1 MKRITKK
8 ILSVMLALVVVLG
21 SVPFSVLSEISWFP
35 FKITAFADDDSAG
48 YPDYSEL
55 SENQYIA
62 RILLNYNYYGS
73 ATLGDATSGTVP
85 NEQLKYWI
93 NPNDVSAARILRNEL
108 AGNSGFMAS
117 VGAWEVLTFDPS
129 KTADEIFDEEDYYT
143 AILTSILDVKMKD
156 SEFKKAWNCSTNKT
170 ILDMSKSVTKFAKE
184 ILGTDISK
192 AESVSIS
199 DFSPE
204 QMDKLLNE
212 IGELKSS
219 QSFYDATGKNISV
232 IKDATKAC
240 NTLYDLIKTIS
251 TYSQI
256 ANLNKATETVL
267 KEIYDNAPQGT
278 PMKAAAKKVYEICS
292 EQMTQAM
299 FSQIET
305 GEALFNI
312 GFEAVVGKLWDVA
325 LKGIFNMFGVDCGL
339 LIGIKIGQAVGKT
352 IANYCFSTDKT
363 IEQYYV
369 LDAVVQFE
377 DVMVNTVNSLAS
389 KFKQGESVESA
400 DALVKAVELLFET
413 YDLGCEYTFSFVETA
428 NSSGLVNKVRSWFK
442 KDETVE
448 TYKRLTDSMKN
459 TINNVKTTLTSL
471 EGYKWYYEVDAPAA
485 YKKCFEP
492 EDSNPAY
499 SKSKEITYI
508 NISATESGG
517 AIFDFSVNEGK
528 TVTIKNCNISASG
541 EVSVPSEIG
550 GFKVES
556 ISSNAFSNCESM
568 ISLKVGENIKKIEDN
583 AFSGCV
589 GLTLVELPNSVVYI
603 GNNALS
609 WCTGLISV
617 KIPNSVTYIGCSAFE
632 GCTKLKSIE
641 IPESVTEIDNYAFR
655 GCKNLSNVKMNRG
668 LTTIG
673 YGAFSGTAITSV
685 KIPNTVISMR
695 SDYGVS
701 AFSGATKLN
710 DVEFEYGILSI
721 PDGALKDCSSVTNVV
736 IPNGVTKI
744 GGVAFYGCTGL
755 TSIEIPNSVTY
766 IGRSTFEGCTKLK
779 SIEIP
784 ESVTEID
791 NYAFRGCKNLSNV
804 KMNRGLTTIGY
815 GAFSGTAITSVKIPN
830 TVISMRS
837 DYGVSA
843 FSGATKLNDVE
854 FEYGILSI
862 PDGALQNCSSVT
874 KAPIP
879 DSVTRIGEFAFEG
892 CSGLASV
899 KIPDDVTCIGRY
911 AFGCCTGF
919 SSVEI
924 PSGVTYIDQYAFNG
938 CENLLDVTL
947 NRGLERLGCGA
958 FAGTSITS
966 IKIPNTV
973 IVMGTNNGK
982 SVFSGA
988 KELKSVEF
996 EYGMLSIPD
1005 GALQNCSS
1013 VTKAPIPDSVTRIG
1027 EFAFE
1032 GCSGLASVKI
1042 PDDVTCIGRYA
1053 FGCCTGFSSVE
1064 IPSGV
1069 TYIDQYAFNGCE
1081 NLLDVTLNRGL
1092 ERLGCGAFAGTS
1104 ITSIKIPN
1112 TVIVMG
1118 TNNGK
1123 SVFSGAK
1130 ELKSVEFEYGMLSIP
1145 GGALQGCSSVTKVLI
1160 PNGIKRIGD
1169 FAFCWCENLT
1179 SIEMPDSLTY
1189 IDRYAFSNCKSLASV
1204 RIPDKVKNI
1213 GENAFELCL
1222 GLASVETPE
1231 SVVEINNYAF
1241 NGCENLSDV
1250 KLNRGLKLIGRGAF
1264 FGTSITS
1271 IKIPNTVIAMGTNN
1285 GNSVFSGAKKL
1296 KSVEFEYGMLSI
1308 PSNALENCSDVT
1320 NVSIPDSATNIG
1332 NYAFCG
1338 CSGFT
1343 SVKIPDSVTNIENA
1357 AFYGCTG
1364 LTSIEIPD
1372 SVTYIGS
1379 YVFANC
1385 TGLTSIEIPDSVTN
1399 IGSNALY
1406 GCTALK
1412 TLNVVENSS
1421 AHKWAVKNGYS
1432 VSFIDCSHYYKDVV
1446 VESVSG
1452 CATRGYSYDICKTCG
1467 KKLQE
1472 YTVPEKGHSF
1482 TEATVITVP
1491 TCTAKGLKQSV
1502 CTKCGEKINTV
1513 LPLLEHQPERF
1524 GALKAPTCTEE
1535 GLQYGEKCSVCGEI
1549 LKAQTVKP
1557 ALGHRYGYDGICAV
1571 CGVDNAFEAES
1582 KHPYEASLDETKEI
1596 RRNGAVKVSVTFSEE
1611 TKTEENCDYIYIYDK
1626 SNNLVGKYS
1635 GTQLSGKTVTV
1646 NGDTMKIRLVSDSDV
1661 NFFGYS
1667 IKKAEGIYGALIPAK
1682 DVLFDF
1688 DCNIIFTKQENVN
1701 TLDRLVTLNKSDE
1714 ANSVTSIKSNNGSV
1728 FGSGS
1733 VICTFYD
1740 GVLDGVYTVALSGD
1754 LNGDG
1759 VCDVLDAML
1768 CEKMLSG
1775 HMTAKVYQK
1784 YAANGGIADGIDIS
1798 SYQRTVNEALK

>member
-73 ATLGDATSGTVP
+73 ATLGDVTSGTVP

-299 FSQIET
+299 FAQIET

-312 GFEAVVGKLWDVA
+312 GFEVVVGKLWDVA

-377 DVMVNTVNSLAS
+377 DVMVNTVNSLAL
-389 KFKQGESVESA
+389 KFKQSESVESA

-517 AIFDFSVNEGK
+517 AIFDFNVNEGK
-528 TVTIKNCNISASG
+528 TVTITNCNISASG

-550 GFKVES
+550 GCKVES
-556 ISSNAFSNCESM
+556 IASSAFSNCKSM
-568 ISLKVGENIKKIEDN
+568 TTLKIGKNVK
-583 AFSGCV
+583 S
-589 GLTLVELPNSVVYI
+589 I
-603 GNNALS
+603 GNS
-609 WCTGLISV
+609 
-617 KIPNSVTYIGCSAFE
+617 
-632 GCTKLKSIE
+632 
-641 IPESVTEIDNYAFR
+641 
-655 GCKNLSNVKMNRG
+655 
-668 LTTIG
+668 
-673 YGAFSGTAITSV
+673 
-685 KIPNTVISMR
+685 
-695 SDYGVS
+695 
-701 AFSGATKLN
+701 
-710 DVEFEYGILSI
+710 
-721 PDGALKDCSSVTNVV
+721 
-736 IPNGVTKI
+736 
-744 GGVAFYGCTGL
+744 AFYGCTGL
-755 TSIEIPNSVTY
+755 TSIEIPSSVTY
-766 IGRSTFEGCTKLK
+766 IDRYAFEGCTGLT

-784 ESVTEID
+784 SSVTKID
-791 NYAFRGCKNLSNV
+791 DDAFSGCKNLSNV
-804 KMNRGLTTIGY
+804 K
-815 GAFSGTAITSVKIPN
+815 
-830 TVISMRS
+830 
-837 DYGVSA
+837 
-843 FSGATKLNDVE
+843 
-854 FEYGILSI
+854 
-862 PDGALQNCSSVT
+862 
-874 KAPIP
+874 
-879 DSVTRIGEFAFEG
+879 
-892 CSGLASV
+892 
-899 KIPDDVTCIGRY
+899 
-911 AFGCCTGF
+911 
-919 SSVEI
+919 
-924 PSGVTYIDQYAFNG
+924 
-938 CENLLDVTL
+938 L
-947 NRGLERLGCGA
+947 NRGLKSMGDGA
-958 FAGTSITS
+958 FYGTAITS

-973 IVMGTNNGK
+973 TGMSEYNGK

-988 KELKSVEF
+988 
-996 EYGMLSIPD
+996 
-1005 GALQNCSS
+1005 
-1013 VTKAPIPDSVTRIG
+1013 T
-1027 EFAFE
+1027 
-1032 GCSGLASVKI
+1032 
-1042 PDDVTCIGRYA
+1042 
-1053 FGCCTGFSSVE
+1053 
-1064 IPSGV
+1064 
-1069 TYIDQYAFNGCE
+1069 
-1081 NLLDVTLNRGL
+1081 
-1092 ERLGCGAFAGTS
+1092 
-1104 ITSIKIPN
+1104 
-1112 TVIVMG
+1112 
-1118 TNNGK
+1118 
-1123 SVFSGAK
+1123 
-1130 ELKSVEFEYGMLSIP
+1130 
-1145 GGALQGCSSVTKVLI
+1145 
-1160 PNGIKRIGD
+1160 
-1169 FAFCWCENLT
+1169 
-1179 SIEMPDSLTY
+1179 
-1189 IDRYAFSNCKSLASV
+1189 
-1204 RIPDKVKNI
+1204 
-1213 GENAFELCL
+1213 
-1222 GLASVETPE
+1222 
-1231 SVVEINNYAF
+1231 
-1241 NGCENLSDV
+1241 
-1250 KLNRGLKLIGRGAF
+1250 
-1264 FGTSITS
+1264 
-1271 IKIPNTVIAMGTNN
+1271 
-1285 GNSVFSGAKKL
+1285 KL

-1308 PSNALENCSDVT
+1308 PSCALENCSDVT
-1320 NVSIPDSATNIG
+1320 NVVIPNGVTNIDSD
-1332 NYAFCG
+1332 AFYG
-1338 CSGFT
+1338 CRGLT
-1343 SVKIPDSVTNIENA
+1343 SIEIPDSVTSIGNS

-1372 SVTYIGS
+1372 SVT
-1379 YVFANC
+1379 
-1385 TGLTSIEIPDSVTN
+1385 N
-1399 IGSNALY
+1399 IGSDAFY

-1452 CATRGYSYDICKTCG
+1452 CTTRGYSYDICKTCG

-1549 LKAQTVKP
+1549 LKVQTVKP

-1733 VICTFYD
+1733 VICAFYD

-1768 CEKMLSG
+1768 CEKAANG
-1775 HMTAKVYQK
+1775 HTELKTYQK
-1784 YAANGGIADGIDIS
+1784 YAANGGSADGVDIS

>member
-8 ILSVMLALVVVLG
+8 ILSVMLALIFVLG

-35 FKITAFADDDSAG
+35 FKITVFADDDSAG

-85 NEQLKYWI
+85 SEQLKYWI

-299 FSQIET
+299 FAQIET
-305 GEALFNI
+305 GEALFDI

-325 LKGIFNMFGVDCGL
+325 LKGIFNMFGVDGGL
-339 LIGIKIGQAVGKT
+339 LTGMKIGQAVGKT
-352 IANYCFSTDKT
+352 LSNYCFSTDKT

-448 TYKRLTDSMKN
+448 TYKKLTNSMKSSIKN
-459 TINNVKTTLTSL
+459 IKTTLTSL
-471 EGYKWYYEVDAPAA
+471 EGYKWYYEVDAPTA

-499 SKSKEITYI
+499 SKNKEITYI

-517 AIFDFSVNEGK
+517 AIFDFNVNEGK
-528 TVTIKNCNISASG
+528 TVTITNCNISASG
-541 EVSVPSEIG
+541 EVSVPCEIG
-550 GFKVES
+550 GCKVES
-556 ISSNAFSNCESM
+556 IASSAFSNCKSM
-568 ISLKVGENIKKIEDN
+568 TTLKIGKNVK
-583 AFSGCV
+583 S
-589 GLTLVELPNSVVYI
+589 I
-603 GNNALS
+603 GNSAFYG
-609 WCTGLISV
+609 CTGLTSIE
-617 KIPNSVTYIGCSAFE
+617 IPSSVTYIDRYAFE
-632 GCTKLKSIE
+632 GCTGLTSIE
-641 IPESVTEIDNYAFR
+641 IPSSVTKIDDDAFS
-655 GCKNLSNVKMNRG
+655 GCKNLSNVKLNRG
-668 LTTIG
+668 LKSMG
-673 YGAFSGTAITSV
+673 YGAFYGTAITSI
-685 KIPNTVISMR
+685 KIPNTVTGMSEYNGK
-695 SDYGVS
+695 SV
-701 AFSGATKLN
+701 FSGATKLKS
-710 DVEFEYGILSI
+710 VEFEYGMLSI
-721 PDGALKDCSSVTNVV
+721 PSCALENCSDVTNVV
-736 IPNGVTKI
+736 IPNGVTNI
-744 GGVAFYGCTGL
+744 DSDAFYGCTGL

-766 IGRSTFEGCTKLK
+766 IGRSAFEGCTKLK

-862 PDGALQNCSSVT
+862 PDGALQNCSSVA

-879 DSVTRIGEFAFEG
+879 DSVIRIGEFAFEG

-911 AFGCCTGF
+911 AFSCCTGF

-958 FAGTSITS
+958 FAGTAITS

-1053 FGCCTGFSSVE
+1053 FSCCTGFSSVE

-1092 ERLGCGAFAGTS
+1092 ERLGCGAFAGTA

-1145 GGALQGCSSVTKVLI
+1145 SGALQGCSSVTKVLI
-1160 PNGIKRIGD
+1160 PNGIKRIGE

-1222 GLASVETPE
+1222 GLTSVETPE

-1308 PSNALENCSDVT
+1308 PSYALENCSDVT
-1320 NVSIPDSATNIG
+1320 NVVIPNGVT
-1332 NYAFCG
+1332 
-1338 CSGFT
+1338 
-1343 SVKIPDSVTNIENA
+1343 KIDSV

-1372 SVTYIGS
+1372 SVTSIGNS
-1379 YVFANC
+1379 AFYGCIGLTSIEIPDSVTSIGNSAFYGC
-1385 TGLTSIEIPDSVTN
+1385 TSLTSIEIPDSVTN
-1399 IGSNALY
+1399 IGSDAFY

-1452 CATRGYSYDICKTCG
+1452 CTTRGYSYDICKTCG

-1582 KHPYEASLDETKEI
+1582 KHPYEASHDETKEI

-1646 NGDTMKIRLVSDSDV
+1646 NGDTMRIRLVSDSDV

-1733 VICTFYD
+1733 VICAFYD

-1768 CEKMLSG
+1768 CEKAVNG
-1775 HMTAKVYQK
+1775 HTELKTYQK
-1784 YAANGGIADGIDIS
+1784 YAANGGSADGVDIS

>member
-8 ILSVMLALVVVLG
+8 ILSVMLALIFVLG

-35 FKITAFADDDSAG
+35 FKITVFADDDSAG

-85 NEQLKYWI
+85 SEQLKYWI

-299 FSQIET
+299 FAQIET
-305 GEALFNI
+305 GEALFDI

-325 LKGIFNMFGVDCGL
+325 LKGIFNMFGVDGGL
-339 LIGIKIGQAVGKT
+339 LTGMKIGQAVGKT
-352 IANYCFSTDKT
+352 LSNYCFSTDKT

-448 TYKRLTDSMKN
+448 TYKKLTNSMKSSIKN
-459 TINNVKTTLTSL
+459 IKTTLTSL
-471 EGYKWYYEVDAPAA
+471 EGYKWYYEVDAPTA

-499 SKSKEITYI
+499 SKNKEITYI

-517 AIFDFSVNEGK
+517 AIFDFNVNEGK
-528 TVTIKNCNISASG
+528 TVTITNCNISASG
-541 EVSVPSEIG
+541 EVSVPCEIG
-550 GFKVES
+550 GCKVES
-556 ISSNAFSNCESM
+556 IASSAFSNCKSM
-568 ISLKVGENIKKIEDN
+568 TTLKIGKNVK
-583 AFSGCV
+583 S
-589 GLTLVELPNSVVYI
+589 I
-603 GNNALS
+603 GNSAFYG
-609 WCTGLISV
+609 CTGLTSIE
-617 KIPNSVTYIGCSAFE
+617 IPSSVTYIDRYAFE
-632 GCTKLKSIE
+632 GCTGLTSIE
-641 IPESVTEIDNYAFR
+641 IPSSVTKIDDDAFS
-655 GCKNLSNVKMNRG
+655 GCKNLSNVKLNRG
-668 LTTIG
+668 LKSMG
-673 YGAFSGTAITSV
+673 YGAFYGTAITSI
-685 KIPNTVISMR
+685 KIPNTVTGMSEYNGK
-695 SDYGVS
+695 SV
-701 AFSGATKLN
+701 FSGATKLKS
-710 DVEFEYGILSI
+710 VEFEYGMLSI
-721 PDGALKDCSSVTNVV
+721 PSCALENCSDVTNVV
-736 IPNGVTKI
+736 IPNGVTNI
-744 GGVAFYGCTGL
+744 DSDAFYGCTGL

-766 IGRSTFEGCTKLK
+766 IGRSAFEGCTKLK

-911 AFGCCTGF
+911 AFSCCTGF

-958 FAGTSITS
+958 FAGTAITS

-996 EYGMLSIPD
+996 EYGMLSIP
-1005 GALQNCSS
+1005 S
-1013 VTKAPIPDSVTRIG
+1013 
-1027 EFAFE
+1027 
-1032 GCSGLASVKI
+1032 
-1042 PDDVTCIGRYA
+1042 
-1053 FGCCTGFSSVE
+1053 
-1064 IPSGV
+1064 
-1069 TYIDQYAFNGCE
+1069 
-1081 NLLDVTLNRGL
+1081 
-1092 ERLGCGAFAGTS
+1092 
-1104 ITSIKIPN
+1104 
-1112 TVIVMG
+1112 
-1118 TNNGK
+1118 
-1123 SVFSGAK
+1123 
-1130 ELKSVEFEYGMLSIP
+1130 
-1145 GGALQGCSSVTKVLI
+1145 GALQGCSSVTKVLI
-1160 PNGIKRIGD
+1160 PNGIKRIGE

-1222 GLASVETPE
+1222 GLTSVETPE

-1308 PSNALENCSDVT
+1308 PSYALENCSDVT
-1320 NVSIPDSATNIG
+1320 NVVIPNGVT
-1332 NYAFCG
+1332 
-1338 CSGFT
+1338 
-1343 SVKIPDSVTNIENA
+1343 KIDSV

-1372 SVTYIGS
+1372 SVTSIGNS
-1379 YVFANC
+1379 AFYGCIGLTSIEIPDSVTSIGNSAFYGC
-1385 TGLTSIEIPDSVTN
+1385 TSLTSIEIPDSVTN
-1399 IGSNALY
+1399 IGSDAFY

-1452 CATRGYSYDICKTCG
+1452 CTTRGYSYDICKTCG

-1582 KHPYEASLDETKEI
+1582 KHPYEASHDETKEI

-1646 NGDTMKIRLVSDSDV
+1646 NGDTMRIRLVSDSDV

-1733 VICTFYD
+1733 VICAFYD

-1768 CEKMLSG
+1768 CEKAVNG
-1775 HMTAKVYQK
+1775 HTELKTYQK
-1784 YAANGGIADGIDIS
+1784 YAANGGSADGVDIS